1 MLKFTSGGV
10 DGLGRASRTRL
21 AYRRRL
27 PRGHPGVPMALKQHR
42 PTAWQRAGRKGRSA
56 PASLATKENGQ
67 PCRAPKLRESENC
80 LMHSLEHAEEMAEA
94 RRLGGLRRRREVA
107 VSGAHEFAGLQTAAD
122 IRRIPKIGVLDTRGL
137 ENSIA
142 RARTL
147 AYLAMTAIKLLEVG
161 ELKQRL
167 AALEAA
173 VQGQKSL
180 PESVFDVEPTSSV
193 FSVEVGA

>member
-1 MLKFTSGGV
+1 MTMSGC
-10 DGLGRASRTRL
+10 
-21 AYRRRL
+21 
-27 PRGHPGVPMALKQHR
+27 
-42 PTAWQRAGRKGRSA
+42 AG
-56 PASLATKENGQ
+56 TKENGQ
-67 PCRAPKLRESENC
+67 PCRAPKLRDSDYC
-80 LMHSLEHAEEMAEA
+80 LMHSPEHAEEMAEA

-107 VSGAHEFAGLQTAAD
+107 VSGAYEFAGLQTVAD
-122 IRRIPKIGVLDTRGL
+122 IRRILEIGVLDTLGL

-161 ELKQRL
+161 ELEQRL

-180 PESVFDVEPTSSV
+180 PESVFDVDPVDSE
-193 FSVEVGA
+193 FLVEVDA